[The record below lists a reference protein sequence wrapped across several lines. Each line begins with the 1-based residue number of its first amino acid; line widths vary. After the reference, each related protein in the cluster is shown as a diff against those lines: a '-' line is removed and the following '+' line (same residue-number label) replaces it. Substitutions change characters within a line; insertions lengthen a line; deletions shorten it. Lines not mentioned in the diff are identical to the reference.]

1 VYRTLADTD
10 ATIFT
15 IGLGPKVD
23 TALLTKLAAESG
35 GEAYFPQDVD
45 QLAGDYARVVENL
58 RRRYVISYT
67 STNSTRDGSWR
78 KVEINASMPNT
89 LVMSRGG
96 YYAPAK

>member
-35 GEAYFPQDVD
+35 GEAYFPQDVA
-45 QLAGDYARVVENL
+45 QLADDYARVVENL

-67 STNSTRDGSWR
+67 STNSTRDGKWR
-78 KVEINASMPNT
+78 KVEIGTGVPNT
-89 LVMSRGG
+89 TVMSRGG
-96 YYAPAK
+96 YHAPAR